1 MTWDPQDIS
10 SGSFTFQPGTSYAI
24 LASVDN
30 GKSTTDV
37 TSYVQGKGFQ
47 VSYICEPPGG
57 CTRNEYNIDTWL
69 AGITAPARSGER
81 WVYAEGQYTGTDPWT
96 IPIVDSFPATL
107 AVTYNIAN
115 IFMAVAAPAPGPND
129 NPVNPPLPSEPTTP
143 VAVAATMSPWVAA
156 GIGAAVGVVG
166 GLSWFFWECHR
177 ATKHLTAAEPVAN
190 PWICSGCSW
199 VDPGQGLAE
208 NPRKM
213 TPTERE
219 MVARYIRISAGHTY
233 YLSTDE
239 LDRLIAK
246 IENVAPATLTTTGLR
261 KYAAVV
267 GRNWAA
273 TQHRMPARRARAS
286 QREEKKRQEQ
296 LEREERARQKE
307 AARVEFLDLLARL
320 APTLTPLQLKW
331 LGVIRLSVFEGL
343 RDPELVDRFPGTN
356 RDVRYQWK
364 HRGIE
369 LLQRYASANLMSVL
383 DPRGGYRPR
392 GPSPTAHE
400 LYA

>member
-1 MTWDPQDIS
+1 MLGQAQTTMTWDPQDIS

-115 IFMAVAAPAPGPND
+115 IFMAVAAPAPDPND

-143 VAVAATMSPWVAA
+143 IAVAATMSPWVAA

-166 GLSWFFWECHR
+166 GLSWFFWERYRHR
-177 ATKHLTAAEPVAN
+177 TAIGAHEPIAN

-199 VDPGQGLAE
+199 ADPGQGL
-208 NPRKM
+208 K
-213 TPTERE
+213 
-219 MVARYIRISAGHTY
+219 
-233 YLSTDE
+233 
-239 LDRLIAK
+239 
-246 IENVAPATLTTTGLR
+246 
-261 KYAAVV
+261 
-267 GRNWAA
+267 
-273 TQHRMPARRARAS
+273 
-286 QREEKKRQEQ
+286 
-296 LEREERARQKE
+296 
-307 AARVEFLDLLARL
+307 
-320 APTLTPLQLKW
+320 
-331 LGVIRLSVFEGL
+331 
-343 RDPELVDRFPGTN
+343 
-356 RDVRYQWK
+356 
-364 HRGIE
+364 
-369 LLQRYASANLMSVL
+369 
-383 DPRGGYRPR
+383 
-392 GPSPTAHE
+392 
-400 LYA
+400 